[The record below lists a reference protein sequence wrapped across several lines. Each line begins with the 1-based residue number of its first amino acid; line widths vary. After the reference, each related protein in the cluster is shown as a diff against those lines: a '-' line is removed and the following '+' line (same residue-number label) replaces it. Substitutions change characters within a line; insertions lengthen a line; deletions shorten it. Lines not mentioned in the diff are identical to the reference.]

1 MVPRYGKRNIKL
13 SLFSADRLIYRENL
27 KKKKKIWKKLHKL
40 QELIRNY
47 SKVAEQKSLA
57 FYIHIMNK

>member
-27 KKKKKIWKKLHKL
+27 KKKKKKTEKTPQTPGANKQL
-40 QELIRNY
+40 Q
-47 SKVAEQKSLA
+47 
-57 FYIHIMNK
+57 